1 MDKQRIE
8 CLFRKYIDK
17 SASSGEIDELMQYI
31 DGTPDEEVFSLME
44 AAYQSLEHTPEA
56 DFFSAEQRSNILKTV
71 LKTENGSDST
81 EIDVP
86 STTRT
91 RSLWSTFSRIAA
103 VLLIGFAIGGFLYKS
118 KYESRPQSAAIN
130 ESVDIAPGSNM
141 ATLTLANGSVIG
153 LNDIREGDIVK
164 QDGFI
169 ITKTDEG
176 QISYIIDD
184 MQDELSTTA
193 VKEPIFNTIEIP
205 RGGKY
210 QVTLPD
216 GTKVWLNS
224 ASSLTYPTKFSN
236 NERKVTL
243 TGEGYF
249 EVAKNAK
256 APFTVIT
263 EDQSITVLGTHFN
276 VRSYG
281 RKSAT
286 QTTLLEG
293 SVRVSPISTTDTQGA
308 SRTLKP
314 GEQSILN
321 AKRRLEVKKVNAS
334 NVISWKD
341 DLFYFEDT
349 DIRSVMEEFS
359 RWYNFE
365 FEFEGKMPTT
375 KLWGKVHRNVNASE
389 ALDILSY
396 FNLKYRIVDINANSR
411 KKVIISHLT
420 YKQN

>member
-17 SASSGEIDELMQYI
+17 SASSREIDELMQYI
-31 DGTPDEEVFSLME
+31 DGAPDDEVFSLME
-44 AAYQSLEHTPEA
+44 AAYQSLEHTAEA
-56 DFFSAEQRSNILKTV
+56 DFFSAEQRSNILKAI
-71 LKTENGSDST
+71 LKTENRPDST
-81 EIDVP
+81 ESDVP
-86 STTRT
+86 STRT
-91 RSLWSTFSRIAA
+91 RSLWSKFSRIAA
-103 VLLIGFAIGGFLYKS
+103 VLLVGLAIGGFLYES
-118 KYESRPQSAAIN
+118 KYESRPQSAAMN
-130 ESVDIAPGSNM
+130 ESVDIAPGGNM

-153 LNDIREGDIVK
+153 LNDIKEGEIVE

-184 MQDELSTTA
+184 MQEERSTTA
-193 VKEPIFNTIEIP
+193 AKELIFNTIEIP

-236 NERKVTL
+236 NERKVKL

-256 APFTVIT
+256 APFTVTT

-281 RKSAT
+281 RKSDT

-293 SVRVSPISTTDTQGA
+293 SVRVTPISTTDTHGA

-321 AKRRLEVKKVNAS
+321 AKRRLDVKEVNAL

-349 DIRSVMEEFS
+349 DIRNVMEEFS

-396 FNLKYRIVDINANSR
+396 FNLKYRIVDITAKDNSANLR
-411 KKVIISHLT
+411 KKVIISHL
-420 YKQN
+420 

>member
-1 MDKQRIE
+1 MDKQRIA

-17 SASSGEIDELMQYI
+17 SASSEEIDELMQYI
-31 DGTPDEEVFSLME
+31 DRAPDEEVFSLME
-44 AAYQSLEHTPEA
+44 AAYQSLQHTAEA
-56 DFFSAEQRSNILKTV
+56 DFFSTERRSNILKAV

-81 EIDVP
+81 ESDIP
-86 STTRT
+86 STRK
-91 RSLWSTFSRIAA
+91 RSLWSTFSKIAA
-103 VLLIGFAIGGFLYKS
+103 VLLIGLAIGGVLYKS
-118 KYESRPQSAAIN
+118 KQESKPQSAAMN
-130 ESVDIAPGSNM
+130 EPVDIAPGGNM

-153 LNDIREGDIVK
+153 LNDINEGEIVK

-169 ITKTDEG
+169 ITKTDDG

-184 MQDELSTTA
+184 MQEERSTTVA
-193 VKEPIFNTIEIP
+193 KELIFNTIEIP

-210 QVTLPD
+210 QVALPD

-256 APFTVIT
+256 APFTVTT

-293 SVRVSPISTTDTQGA
+293 SVRVNPISKTDTQNA

-365 FEFEGKMPTT
+365 FEFEGKMPAT

-396 FNLKYRIVDINANSR
+396 FNLKYRIIDITAKDTSANSR
-411 KKVIISHLT
+411 KKVIISHL
-420 YKQN
+420 

>member
-1 MDKQRIE
+1 MEKQRIAY
-8 CLFRKYIDK
+8 LFRKYIDK
-17 SASSGEIDELMQYI
+17 SASPREIDELMQYI
-31 DGTPDEEVFSLME
+31 DRAPDEEVFSLME
-44 AAYQSLEHTPEA
+44 DAYQSLQHTAEA
-56 DFFSAEQRSNILKTV
+56 DFFSTEQRSNILKAV

-81 EIDVP
+81 ESDIP
-86 STTRT
+86 STRK
-91 RSLWSTFSRIAA
+91 RSLWSTFSKIAA
-103 VLLIGFAIGGFLYKS
+103 VLLIGLAIGGVLYKS
-118 KYESRPQSAAIN
+118 KQESRPQSAAMN
-130 ESVDIAPGSNM
+130 EPVDIAPGGNM

-153 LNDIREGDIVK
+153 LNDINEGEIVK

-169 ITKTDEG
+169 ITKTDDG

-184 MQDELSTTA
+184 MQEELSTTA
-193 VKEPIFNTIEIP
+193 VTEPIFNTIEIP

-256 APFTVIT
+256 APFTVTT

-286 QTTLLEG
+286 QTTLMEG
-293 SVRVSPISTTDTQGA
+293 SVRVNPISKTDTQDA

-365 FEFEGKMPTT
+365 FEFEGTMPAT

-396 FNLKYRIVDINANSR
+396 FNLKYRIIDITAKDTSANSR
-411 KKVIISHLT
+411 KKVIISHL
-420 YKQN
+420 